1 MGYTDVGSIAT
12 WAGFAFG
19 ITELF
24 LAVTIPLWGI
34 VADRYGRKPMLIRAS
49 LGIDW
54 NGYVCWV
61 ARSGSLFDGDHFR
74 L

>member
-1 MGYTDVGSIAT
+1 LPLYIQDMGYTDVGSIAT

-19 ITELF
+19 ITELV

-49 LGIDW
+49 LGMAVVLALTRMVTSV
-54 NGYVCWV
+54 G
-61 ARSGSLFDGDHFR
+61 
-74 L
+74 